1 VEQFY
6 ALEKPVTLTGRGTF
20 AGADGNGA
28 IWAETLRASDP
39 STTTDLLYGAGNGW
53 LAGHPAMVTRAVGK
67 GSIGLLGD
75 ATHSVLIVINH
86 NTTPQDVTLNGRY
99 KSLLAG
105 TFLRVAGVDGQRST
119 VFALPG
125 QGVAV
130 LTLERVP

>member
-1 VEQFY
+1 
-6 ALEKPVTLTGRGTF
+6 
-20 AGADGNGA
+20 
-28 IWAETLRASDP
+28 
-39 STTTDLLYGAGNGW
+39 
-53 LAGHPAMVTRAVGK
+53 MVTRAVGK
-67 GSIGLLGD
+67 GSIGLLGTLPDEGLMKEVIAGEVKASGATSTSLSLPVGVELCTRSD